1 MTETPVTTLKEQLE
15 NYTPEEQARI
25 NQRTEELK
33 SQHHTLIEFRKALVC
48 AREIIAAGGDARP
61 AHGPIPQDPVET
73 ILGLLHQCV
82 EAMGGRYSL
91 IVELPG
97 RAPLA
102 LTDFEVADD
111 EFHERGA
118 VYHELTTLK
127 DDWLERASIP
137 E

>member
-1 MTETPVTTLKEQLE
+1 MTTLREQLE
-15 NYTPEEQARI
+15 SYTPEERARI
-25 NQRTEELK
+25 SQRTEELK
-33 SQHHTLIEFRKALVC
+33 RQHDTLIEFRKALVY
-48 AREIIAAGGDARP
+48 AREIIAVGDDARP
-61 AHGPIPQDPVET
+61 THGPIPQDPVET

-91 IVELPG
+91 IVELPD
-97 RAPLA
+97 RPPLA

-127 DDWLERASIP
+127 DDWLDQASIP

>member
-1 MTETPVTTLKEQLE
+1 MVTLQDLLNEMSPAERQAHDRRVASLIQEHKTLL
-15 NYTPEEQARI
+15 
-25 NQRTEELK
+25 
-33 SQHHTLIEFRKALVC
+33 EFRPALVC
-48 AREIIAAGGDARP
+48 AREVIAEGAAACP
-61 AHGPIPQDPVET
+61 THGPVPQDPNET

-97 RAPLA
+97 RPPLA

-127 DDWLERASIP
+127 DDWLDRARSS

>member
-1 MTETPVTTLKEQLE
+1 MVTLQDLLSEMSPAERDEHDRRVAALNLQHETLLD
-15 NYTPEEQARI
+15 
-25 NQRTEELK
+25 
-33 SQHHTLIEFRKALVC
+33 FRPALVY
-48 AREIIAAGGDARP
+48 AREIIAEGAAACP
-61 AHGPIPQDPVET
+61 SHGPVPQDPNET

-97 RAPLA
+97 RPPLA

-127 DDWLERASIP
+127 DDWLDRSKLTD
-137 E
+137 

>member
-1 MTETPVTTLKEQLE
+1 M
-15 NYTPEEQARI
+15 
-25 NQRTEELK
+25 
-33 SQHHTLIEFRKALVC
+33 
-48 AREIIAAGGDARP
+48 
-61 AHGPIPQDPVET
+61 PQDPNET

-91 IVELPG
+91 IVELPD
-97 RAPLA
+97 RPPLA

-127 DDWLERASIP
+127 DDWLDQARIAE
-137 E
+137 

>member
-1 MTETPVTTLKEQLE
+1 MVTHRELLNELPAEERQRIEASAQRGIMQHQTLLD
-15 NYTPEEQARI
+15 
-25 NQRTEELK
+25 
-33 SQHHTLIEFRKALVC
+33 FRPALVY
-48 AREIIAAGGDARP
+48 AREIIAQGAAACP
-61 AHGPIPQDPVET
+61 SHGPVPQDPNET

-97 RAPLA
+97 RPPLA

-127 DDWLERASIP
+127 DDWLDRARIA

>member
-1 MTETPVTTLKEQLE
+1 
-15 NYTPEEQARI
+15 
-25 NQRTEELK
+25 
-33 SQHHTLIEFRKALVC
+33 
-48 AREIIAAGGDARP
+48 
-61 AHGPIPQDPVET
+61 
-73 ILGLLHQCV
+73 
-82 EAMGGRYSL
+82 MGGRYSL

-97 RAPLA
+97 HPPLA

-127 DDWLERASIP
+127 DDWLDQARMP

>member
-1 MTETPVTTLKEQLE
+1 MTTLNEMLDTF
-15 NYTPEEQARI
+15 TPEQREEIERRVRELNVQHEILDQFRI
-25 NQRTEELK
+25 
-33 SQHHTLIEFRKALVC
+33 ALVY
-48 AREIIAAGGDARP
+48 AHDVIAGQNSVSAD
-61 AHGPIPQDPVET
+61 HGPVPQVPNET

-97 RAPLA
+97 RPPLA

-127 DDWLERASIP
+127 DDWLDQARIP

>member
-1 MTETPVTTLKEQLE
+1 MVTHRELLNEL
-15 NYTPEEQARI
+15 PAEERQRI
-25 NQRTEELK
+25 EASAQRGIMQYE
-33 SQHHTLIEFRKALVC
+33 TLIEFRPALVY
-48 AREIIAAGGDARP
+48 AREIIAEGADACP
-61 AHGPIPQDPVET
+61 SHGPVPQDPNET

-91 IVELPG
+91 IVDLPD
-97 RAPLA
+97 RPPLA

-127 DDWLERASIP
+127 DDWLDQASIP